1 MKLKVG
7 DVVVH
12 PAYGIGHVVKIEERQ
27 FSEIGALLYYCV
39 TLPKN
44 TVWIPVEE
52 AQTTIGLRP
61 VTAKS
66 DLDYYRDLLRG
77 RPSPLHED
85 TKQRHLELASRLNQG
100 SFRVMC
106 EVVRD
111 LTAWGWQKPLGRT
124 EIVALKKTEECLYRE
139 WATADGVSIAEAIEE
154 VKSLLQTTQQAFL
167 G

>member
-1 MKLKVG
+1 MRLKVG
-7 DVVVH
+7 DLVVH

-27 FSEIGALLYYCV
+27 FSEMRALLYYCV
-39 TLPKN
+39 TLPKC

-66 DLDYYRDLLRG
+66 DLDYYRDLLKG
-77 RPSPLHED
+77 RPAPLHED
-85 TKQRHLELASRLNQG
+85 CKQRHLELASRLNQG
-100 SFRVMC
+100 SFQVVC

-124 EIVALKKTEECLYRE
+124 DIVTLKKTEDSLYRE

-154 VKSLLQTTQQAFL
+154 VKSLLQTTQQTPL